1 MLARGENTHDVDI
14 LWIECDYCGL
24 WVRVSCTNN
33 SNIEE
38 DNIFTCKNVDDINKC
53 IFFIWLKN
61 IYHDQMF
68 DNLK

>member
-38 DNIFTCKNVDDINKC
+38 DNIFTCKNVDNTMI
-53 IFFIWLKN
+53 
-61 IYHDQMF
+61 
-68 DNLK
+68 